1 MSELNKPNAIF
12 AEIKSFNKS
21 LKHVT
26 TVVRTN
32 TVVTSK
38 ETSPDFKDIAGVL
51 EGEEIEEYQDEKEK
65 FEKDTTEVA
74 KLISN
79 SKKIVIYTVGEKF
92 FYFFFCSTFEKQTN
106 LGCWNFYF
114 NWIA

>member
-32 TVVTSK
+32 TVVTTK

-65 FEKDTTEVA
+65 FEEDTTEVA

-79 SKKIVIYTVGEKF
+79 SKKIVIYTVGEKY
-92 FYFFFCSTFEKQTN
+92 YFFFLFTLKNKQ
-106 LGCWNFYF
+106 
-114 NWIA
+114 I

>member
-51 EGEEIEEYQDEKEK
+51 EGEEIEEYQDEKREIRERHNRSGKTHLK
-65 FEKDTTEVA
+65 FQKDRH
-74 KLISN
+74 LHCRR
-79 SKKIVIYTVGEKF
+79 KIF
-92 FYFFFCSTFEKQTN
+92 LFFFLF
-106 LGCWNFYF
+106 NF
-114 NWIA
+114 